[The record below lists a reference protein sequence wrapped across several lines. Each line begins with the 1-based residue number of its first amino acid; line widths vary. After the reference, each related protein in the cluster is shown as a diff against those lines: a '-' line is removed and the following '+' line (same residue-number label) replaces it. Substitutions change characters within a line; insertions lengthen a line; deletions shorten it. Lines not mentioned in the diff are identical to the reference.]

1 VKENRTISSPD
12 QFEDGADTP
21 QSPTQALS
29 FTRRMP
35 IFLARRRA
43 MVEPKKND
51 KPMPITKQFDA
62 GIDPNN
68 SLLPMLIGGL
78 VLIVIGAIIVM
89 MFV

>member
-1 VKENRTISSPD
+1 LSRIDLRTD
-12 QFEDGADTP
+12 QTVVTVTYAGVAPFAG
-21 QSPTQALS
+21 
-29 FTRRMP
+29 RMP

-51 KPMPITKQFDA
+51 KPITNQFES
-62 GIDPNN
+62 GIDPDN